1 MPKTEKVEKVADLR
15 ERIERSQALLLTD
28 FQGITVADATELRRS
43 LRTSGARFAVVKNTL
58 MRRAAIDLGADELEG
73 MLTGPTAVTFVDE
86 GDVAAVAKSL
96 SDAARRFPSLELKGA
111 YMEGRVLDAGQARAL
126 ADLEPR
132 PVLLAKIAG
141 LAKGEMSRAAS
152 MFQALQGRFL
162 SLLEAYKEKLPA
174 GEEAAPA
181 EAAAEE
187 APAAETAPEA
197 EAAPEAA
204 EAAPEPEEA
213 ADEAPEAEAAAGEAE
228 EPEAAAEEAPAAE
241 AEAEASEPEAEA
253 EAEPEAAATTETETE
268 TDEGEA
274 AADAEPS
281 TEE

>member
-1 MPKTEKVEKVADLR
+1 MPKTEKVEKVAELR
-15 ERIERSQALLLTD
+15 ARIERTQALLLTD
-28 FQGITVADATELRRS
+28 FQGITVSDATELRRS
-43 LRTSGARFAVVKNTL
+43 LRSSGARFAVVKNTL
-58 MRRAAIDLGADELEG
+58 MRRAATDIGAGELEA

-96 SDAARRFPSLELKGA
+96 SEAARRFPSLELKGA

-141 LAKGEMSRAAS
+141 LAKGEMTRAAS

-162 SLLEAYKEKLPA
+162 ALLEAYKEKLPA
-174 GEEAAPA
+174 A
-181 EAAAEE
+181 
-187 APAAETAPEA
+187 
-197 EAAPEAA
+197 
-204 EAAPEPEEA
+204 
-213 ADEAPEAEAAAGEAE
+213 EAPETATE
-228 EPEAAAEEAPAAE
+228 ETPVEEAPAAE
-241 AEAEASEPEAEA
+241 AEVPEPEASEPEAPQPEA
-253 EAEPEAAATTETETE
+253 EATETETE
-268 TDEGEA
+268 TTDEGEA